1 MTVSSQTESIDT
13 DRRAAKRRKIGALLA
28 GGLVLG
34 VGAAVTLASW
44 NDSEFAKA
52 NLTAGTFVF
61 QGSTDGTTF
70 ADHASSGGAASLT
83 FSTGF
88 DKLSPNAVVYAP
100 YALKLTGSSPATLT
114 PAAPTVTGALSG
126 KATFAAVQT
135 TTFGCNAGAFTG
147 GTALVTTMSPGDT
160 VNLCLQVTAGST
172 IAQGDTG
179 TVVWQWDA
187 VSQ

>member
-1 MTVSSQTESIDT
+1 MTATNTSELDR
-13 DRRAAKRRKIGALLA
+13 DRRAAKRRKLGALLA

-83 FSTGF
+83 FTTGF
-88 DKLSPNAVVYAP
+88 DKLSPNDVVYAP

-114 PAAPTVTGALSG
+114 PTAPAVTGALSG

-135 TTFGCNAGAFTG
+135 ATFGCNAGAFTG
-147 GTALVTTMSPGDT
+147 GTTLVTTMSPGDT
-160 VNLCLQVTAGST
+160 VNLCLKVTASPT

-179 TVVWQWDA
+179 AVVWQWDA